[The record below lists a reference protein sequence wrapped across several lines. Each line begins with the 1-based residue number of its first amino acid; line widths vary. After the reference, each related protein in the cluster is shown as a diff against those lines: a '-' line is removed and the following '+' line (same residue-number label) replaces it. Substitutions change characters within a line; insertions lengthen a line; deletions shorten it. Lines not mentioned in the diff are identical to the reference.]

1 MSSRFAYYLFIGAKH
16 LGLALPPK
24 TPMGAYAEFFREL
37 YPKIRENYVK
47 DNGKIDSHAVAR
59 FVGAKWV
66 ELSESEK
73 KVSPQ
78 HHTT

>member
-1 MSSRFAYYLFIGAKH
+1 MSSIFAHYLFIGAKH